1 VTLRDRRARFDGG
14 AIPKAE
20 YIKEMHAEHRRLFD
34 YADYLRDTD
43 IAEIRI
49 ADGRVEMTSRD
60 GVAVVCDPDDM
71 RMAPLEI
78 LNFGRYEPEQTR
90 FLLGLV
96 EDGSTVLD
104 VGANVG
110 WYSLLVA
117 RCRPRCT
124 VHAFE
129 PIPHTF
135 GYLERNIALNRVTN
149 VHPHNLALSNTDG
162 EADFYWE
169 PSLLGRASAADLSD
183 HGEARRV
190 KRPMRRLDALL
201 PELGLG
207 AVDFIKCD
215 CEGSELR
222 VFEGGRET
230 LDRCKP
236 AVLTELLRKWAAKLG
251 YHPNQ
256 VIELFR
262 DLGYGCFTA
271 HGDRLVPFTTMT
283 DETVETNFFFLHR
296 ERHAEKLRE
305 LAR

>member
-1 VTLRDRRARFDGG
+1 VTLRDTRARFAAG

-20 YIKEMHAEHRRLFD
+20 YIREMHASHRRLFE
-34 YADYLRDTD
+34 YADHLRDTD

-49 ADGRVEMTSRD
+49 TDGRVEMVSREG
-60 GVAVVCDPDDM
+60 GVAIVCDPDDM

-90 FLLGLV
+90 LLLSLI
-96 EDGSTVLD
+96 EDGATVLD

-110 WYSLLVA
+110 WYSLLIA
-117 RCRPRCT
+117 RRHPRCT

-129 PIPHTF
+129 PIPHTY
-135 GYLERNIALNRVTN
+135 GYLEQNIALNRVGN
-149 VHPHNLALSNTDG
+149 VHAHNLALSDADG

-169 PSLLGRASAADLSD
+169 PSLLGRASAADLSE
-183 HGEARRV
+183 HGEAQRV
-190 KRPMRRLDALL
+190 KRPMRRLDAVVA
-201 PELGLG
+201 ELGL

-222 VFEGGRET
+222 VFQGGRGT
-230 LDRCKP
+230 LDRCRP

-271 HGDRLVPFTTMT
+271 RGDRLVPFVTMT

-296 ERHAEKLRE
+296 ERHAEKIRE
-305 LAR
+305 LSP